1 MEFTDIIGNEKN
13 KELLKSILKQQKLS
27 HSYMFI
33 GKEGIGKF
41 LFANKWAKMI
51 LCQAKEELECN
62 KCKSCV
68 QFDSNNHPDF
78 YVIDQDETIKIE
90 QIRNLQAKILE
101 KPIISNKKV
110 YIINNADTMTKEA
123 QNCLLKTLEEPPEY
137 VVIILIGANEN
148 IFLNTIRSR
157 CTKISFEPL
166 KEKELIK
173 ILKEKFN
180 IYLEPE
186 YLIKVAQGSV
196 KTALSIAQK
205 KDLYKSV
212 QDVFENTDKY
222 TLLDV
227 LNKLQVLYK
236 NKENI
241 QEILDYIE
249 YIFLNKAQKETKYLS
264 KIEEIEKTKKNIIS
278 NSNYDMQIDYL
289 LFKIWEENA
298 F

>member
-180 IYLEPE
+180 IYLDPE

-249 YIFLNKAQKETKYLS
+249 YIFLNKAQKETKYLRN
-264 KIEEIEKTKKNIIS
+264 IEEIEKTKKNIIS

>member
-62 KCKSCV
+62 KCKSCI

-78 YVIDQDETIKIE
+78 YVINQDETIKIE
-90 QIRNLQAKILE
+90 QIRNLQTKILE

-264 KIEEIEKTKKNIIS
+264 NIEEIEKTKKNIIS

>member
-1 MEFTDIIGNEKN
+1 
-13 KELLKSILKQQKLS
+13 
-27 HSYMFI
+27 
-33 GKEGIGKF
+33 
-41 LFANKWAKMI
+41 MI
-51 LCQAKEELECN
+51 N
-62 KCKSCV
+62 
-68 QFDSNNHPDF
+68 
-78 YVIDQDETIKIE
+78 QDETIKIE
-90 QIRNLQAKILE
+90 QIRNLQTKILE

-166 KEKELIK
+166 KENELIK
-173 ILKEKFN
+173 ILKEKFD

>member
-1 MEFTDIIGNEKN
+1 
-13 KELLKSILKQQKLS
+13 
-27 HSYMFI
+27 MFI

-51 LCQAKEELECN
+51 LCQTKEELECN
-62 KCKSCV
+62 KCKSCI

-78 YVIDQDETIKIE
+78 YVINQDETIKIE
-90 QIRNLQAKILE
+90 QIRNLQIKILE

-166 KEKELIK
+166 KEK
-173 ILKEKFN
+173 FD

>member
-51 LCQAKEELECN
+51 LCQTKEELECN
-62 KCKSCV
+62 KCKSCI

-78 YVIDQDETIKIE
+78 YVINQDETIKIE
-90 QIRNLQAKILE
+90 QIRNLQTKILE

-166 KEKELIK
+166 KENELIK
-173 ILKEKFN
+173 ILKEKFD

>member
-1 MEFTDIIGNEKN
+1 MEFTDIVGNEKN

-180 IYLEPE
+180 IYLDPE

-236 NKENI
+236 NKEDI

-249 YIFLNKAQKETKYLS
+249 YIFLNKAQKETKYLRN
-264 KIEEIEKTKKNIIS
+264 IEEIEKTKKNIIS